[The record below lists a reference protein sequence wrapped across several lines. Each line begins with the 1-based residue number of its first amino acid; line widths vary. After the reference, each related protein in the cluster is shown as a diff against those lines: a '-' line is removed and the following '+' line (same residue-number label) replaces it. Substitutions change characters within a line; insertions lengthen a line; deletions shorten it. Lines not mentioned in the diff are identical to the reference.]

1 MVVTVADGSGRAT
14 SAENGGA
21 RGYSA
26 RVGTAT
32 STPLVTMDRAH
43 AARDIAAELGLDLL
57 VVTPGSDL
65 RYLSGYN
72 AHAMERL
79 TALAVPRTGEPFLV
93 VPRLEAPMVDA
104 GPAGILGLEVLAWDE
119 TDDPFALLA
128 RTATARLGRPPV
140 RVAVGARTWAEHALG
155 VQHALPGS
163 ALELASPV
171 VDRLRMVKSAAEI
184 DELAAAGAAID
195 RVHARMAEWLRVGR
209 TEAEVGADIAA
220 AILEEGHVGVDF
232 TIVGSGPNGAS
243 PHHELSG
250 RTVQAGDL
258 VVVDIGGETAT
269 GYRSD
274 CTRTYVV
281 GGAAAPEVAE
291 WYGVLQAA
299 QAAATAAVRPG
310 VPAERIDAVARE
322 VITDAGWAEHF
333 LHRTGHGIGLDTHE
347 APYIVAGNDLPLV
360 PGMAFSVEPGIY
372 LAGRCGA
379 RIEDIVVCTED
390 GVRTLNDGPRE
401 LVELPG

>member
-1 MVVTVADGSGRAT
+1 
-14 SAENGGA
+14 
-21 RGYSA
+21 
-26 RVGTAT
+26 VGTPSAST
-32 STPLVTMDRAH
+32 SPLVTIDRVH
-43 AARDIAAELGLDLL
+43 AARDLAGDAGVDLL
-57 VVTPGSDL
+57 VLTPGSDL

-79 TALAVPRTGEPFLV
+79 TALAVPRRGEPFLV

-104 GPAGILGLEVLAWDE
+104 GPAGSLGLEVMAWDE

-128 RTATARLGRPPV
+128 GAATARLGSAPA

-155 VQHALPGS
+155 VQKALPGS

-171 VDRLRMVKSAAEI
+171 LDRLRMVKSAAEVR
-184 DELAAAGAAID
+184 ELALAGAAID
-195 RVHARMAEWLRVGR
+195 RVHARMGEWLRVGR

-220 AILEEGHVGVDF
+220 AILAEGHVGVDF

-250 RTVQAGDL
+250 RTVEAGDL

-281 GGAAAPEVAE
+281 GRSASPEVAE

-310 VPAERIDAVARE
+310 VTAEAIDAAARE
-322 VITDAGWAEHF
+322 VITDAGWGEHF
-333 LHRTGHGIGLDTHE
+333 IHRTGHGIGLDTHE
-347 APYIVAGNDLPLV
+347 APYIVAGNDVPLV
-360 PGMAFSVEPGIY
+360 PGIAFSVEPGIY

-379 RIEDIVVCTED
+379 RIEDIVVCTDD

>member
-1 MVVTVADGSGRAT
+1 VNVVRAGYSSRVVTD
-14 SAENGGA
+14 
-21 RGYSA
+21 
-26 RVGTAT
+26 TA
-32 STPLVTMDRAH
+32 PAALVTIERVL
-43 AARDIAAELGLDLL
+43 AARELAAEAGIDLL
-57 VVTPGSDL
+57 VLTPGSDL
-65 RYLSGYN
+65 RYLSGYH

-79 TALAVPRTGEPFLV
+79 TALAVPARGEPFLV

-104 GPAGILGLEVLAWDE
+104 SPAGGLGLELLAWDE

-128 RTATARLGRPPV
+128 RTATARLGTSPSRI
-140 RVAVGARTWAEHALG
+140 AVGARSWAEHALG
-155 VQHALPGS
+155 VQRALPGS
-163 ALELASPV
+163 ALEIASPV

-184 DELAAAGAAID
+184 EELALAGAAID
-195 RVHARMAEWLRVGR
+195 RVHARMADWLRVGR

-220 AILEEGHVGVDF
+220 AIVEEGHTGVDF

-250 RTVQAGDL
+250 RIVQAGDL
-258 VVVDIGGETAT
+258 VVVDIGGETVT

-281 GGAAAPEVAE
+281 GGSAPADVAE
-291 WYGVLQAA
+291 WYAVLQAA
-299 QAAATAAVRPG
+299 QEASTAAVRPG
-310 VPAERIDAVARE
+310 VTAEDVDAAARRVID
-322 VITDAGWAEHF
+322 DAGWGEHF
-333 LHRTGHGIGLDTHE
+333 IHRTGHGIGLDTHE
-347 APYIVAGNDLPLV
+347 APYIVAGNDLPLE

-379 RIEDIVVCTED
+379 RIEDIVVCTDD
-390 GVRTLNDGPRE
+390 GVRNLNGGPRE

>member
-1 MVVTVADGSGRAT
+1 
-14 SAENGGA
+14 
-21 RGYSA
+21 
-26 RVGTAT
+26 VGTPSAST
-32 STPLVTMDRAH
+32 SPLVTIDRVH
-43 AARDIAAELGLDLL
+43 AARDLSGDAGVDLL
-57 VVTPGSDL
+57 VLTPGSDL

-79 TALAVPRTGEPFLV
+79 TALAVPRRGEPFLV

-104 GPAGILGLEVLAWDE
+104 GPAGSLGVEVMAWDE

-128 RTATARLGRPPV
+128 GAATARLGSAPA

-155 VQHALPGS
+155 VQKALPGS

-171 VDRLRMVKSAAEI
+171 LDRLRMVKSAAEVR
-184 DELAAAGAAID
+184 ELALAGAAID
-195 RVHARMAEWLRVGR
+195 RVHARMGEWLRVGR

-220 AILEEGHVGVDF
+220 AILAEGHVGVDF

-250 RTVQAGDL
+250 RTVEAGDL

-274 CTRTYVV
+274 CTRTYVL
-281 GGAAAPEVAE
+281 GGSASPEVAE

-310 VPAERIDAVARE
+310 VTAEAIDAAARD
-322 VITDAGWAEHF
+322 VIADAGWGEYF
-333 LHRTGHGIGLDTHE
+333 IHRTGHGIGLDTHE
-347 APYIVAGNDLPLV
+347 APYIVAGNDVPLV
-360 PGMAFSVEPGIY
+360 PGIAFSVEPGIY

-379 RIEDIVVCTED
+379 RIEDIVVCTDD

>member
-1 MVVTVADGSGRAT
+1 VA
-14 SAENGGA
+14 
-21 RGYSA
+21 
-26 RVGTAT
+26 TAT
-32 STPLVTMDRAH
+32 EPAETGPLVTIDRVR
-43 AARDIAAELGLDLL
+43 AARDIAAEAGVDLL
-57 VVTPGSDL
+57 VLTPGSDL

-79 TALAVPRTGEPFLV
+79 TALVVPREGEAFLV

-104 GPAGILGLEVLAWDE
+104 SPAGGLGLELLAWDE

-128 RTATARLGRPPV
+128 ATARARLGAAPA
-140 RVAVGARTWAEHALG
+140 RVAVGARTWAEHALN
-155 VQHALPGS
+155 VQRAIPGS
-163 ALELASPV
+163 ALEIAGPV
-171 VDRLRMVKSAAEI
+171 LDRLRMVKSAAEVE
-184 DELAAAGAAID
+184 ELALAGAAID
-195 RVHARMAEWLRVGR
+195 RVHAGMAQWLRVGR
-209 TEAEVGADIAA
+209 TEAEVGADIGA
-220 AILEEGHVGVDF
+220 AILAEGHTGIDF

-250 RTVQAGDL
+250 RRIEAGDL

-281 GGAAAPEVAE
+281 GGSASAEVAE
-291 WYGVLQAA
+291 WYGVLQAG
-299 QAAATAAVRPG
+299 QEAATAAVRPG
-310 VPAERIDAVARE
+310 ITAEEIDAVARK
-322 VITDAGWAEHF
+322 VIDDAGWGEHF
-333 LHRTGHGIGLDTHE
+333 IHRTGHGIGLDTHE
-347 APYIVAGNDLPLV
+347 APYIVAGNSLPLV

-390 GVRTLNDGPRE
+390 GVRNLNSGPRE

>member
-21 RGYSA
+21 PGYSA

-32 STPLVTMDRAH
+32 STPLVTIDRVH
-43 AARDIAAELGLDLL
+43 AARGIAAEQGLDLL
-57 VVTPGSDL
+57 VLTPGSDL

-79 TALAVPRTGEPFLV
+79 TALAVPRQGEAFLV
-93 VPRLEAPMVDA
+93 VPRLEAPMVGA
-104 GPAGILGLEVLAWDE
+104 GPAGALGLELLAWDE

-128 RTATARLGRPPV
+128 ATATARLGSAPA
-140 RVAVGARTWAEHALG
+140 RVAVGNRTWAEHALG
-155 VQHALPGS
+155 VQRARPGS
-163 ALELASPV
+163 VLELGAPV
-171 VDRLRMVKSAAEI
+171 VDRVRMVKNAAEI
-184 DELAAAGAAID
+184 EELALAGAAID
-195 RVHARMAEWLRVGR
+195 RVHAGMAGWLRVGR
-209 TEAEVGADIAA
+209 TEAQVGADIGA
-220 AILEEGHVGVDF
+220 AILAEGHIGVDF

-250 RTVQAGDL
+250 RTIEAGDV

-281 GGAAAPEVAE
+281 GGAASAEVAE
-291 WYGVLQAA
+291 WYAVLQAA

-310 VPAERIDAVARE
+310 VRAQEIDAVAR
-322 VITDAGWAEHF
+322 
-333 LHRTGHGIGLDTHE
+333 
-347 APYIVAGNDLPLV
+347 
-360 PGMAFSVEPGIY
+360 
-372 LAGRCGA
+372 
-379 RIEDIVVCTED
+379 
-390 GVRTLNDGPRE
+390 GV
-401 LVELPG
+401 

>member
-1 MVVTVADGSGRAT
+1 MGTPSAST
-14 SAENGGA
+14 S
-21 RGYSA
+21 
-26 RVGTAT
+26 
-32 STPLVTMDRAH
+32 PLVTIDRVH
-43 AARDIAAELGLDLL
+43 AARDLAGDAGVDLL
-57 VVTPGSDL
+57 VLTPGSDL

-79 TALAVPRTGEPFLV
+79 TALAVPRRGEPFLV

-104 GPAGILGLEVLAWDE
+104 GPAGSLGLEVMAWDE

-128 RTATARLGRPPV
+128 GAATARLGSAPT

-155 VQHALPGS
+155 VQKALPGS

-171 VDRLRMVKSAAEI
+171 LDRLRMVKSAAEVR
-184 DELAAAGAAID
+184 ELALAGAAID
-195 RVHARMAEWLRVGR
+195 RVHARMGEWLRVGR

-220 AILEEGHVGVDF
+220 AILAEGHVGVDF

-250 RTVQAGDL
+250 RTVEAGDL

-274 CTRTYVV
+274 CTRTYVL
-281 GGAAAPEVAE
+281 GGSASPEVAE

-310 VPAERIDAVARE
+310 VTAEAIDAAARD
-322 VITDAGWAEHF
+322 VIADAGWGEYF
-333 LHRTGHGIGLDTHE
+333 IHRTGHGIGLDTHE
-347 APYIVAGNDLPLV
+347 APYIVAGNDVPLV
-360 PGMAFSVEPGIY
+360 PGIAFSVEPGIY

-379 RIEDIVVCTED
+379 RIEDIVVCTDD